1 MHSKLRHDA
10 FSYGRRQNFCIKGI
24 LEMHLERRG
33 ENRYL
38 RTLLYV
44 RRIVHDKLQ
53 LMTVKNVHARKK
65 PATAVATT
73 TNWPLKAYHQ

>member
-1 MHSKLRHDA
+1 
-10 FSYGRRQNFCIKGI
+10 
-24 LEMHLERRG
+24 MHLVRG

-53 LMTVKNVHARKK
+53 LMTVKNVHARKTRHRSRHHQLAIK
-65 PATAVATT
+65 SVPSIIMQ
-73 TNWPLKAYHQ
+73 LKYAPPIKKGYDA